1 MTDYVDDFKF
11 FIEYPNLIDYSKFF
25 KNPIV
30 IGIIIFILA
39 LIGVGIYFIVRPKKN
54 APNGGSSGSGPT
66 GPSGPT
72 GSVDPSGPTGSGPT
86 GATGPT
92 GNCLDS
98 TCTSCKV
105 NWNPISNCTTC
116 LDGWNLASNCT
127 TCSDGWNL
135 NTDCRDCLNGGRI
148 YNAFGENFCTNT
160 AQQINVWMNDESMA
174 CGSLTS
180 DNIKYVIPYIGNWF
194 QFQFSS
200 FDNIKSIIFYPTADQ
215 GDGDVANITAIGL
228 VVSSGGNDNDCLASP
243 SLSDF
248 NGVTK
253 FNVSKFNSSDYY
265 SLRLASN
272 STTDKYKIL
281 LFFSTLPKPDSLE

>member
-1 MTDYVDDFKF
+1 MTDYVAEFKF

-72 GSVDPSGPTGSGPT
+72 GSVDPSGSTGSGPT
-86 GATGPT
+86 GATGATGPT
-92 GNCLDS
+92 GNCIDS
-98 TCTSCKV
+98 TCTTCKV
-105 NWNPISNCTTC
+105 NWNPISKCTTC
-116 LDGWNLASNCT
+116 LDGWNLGSNCT
-127 TCSDGWNL
+127 TCSDGWDL
-135 NTDCRDCLNGGRI
+135 NTDCHYCLNGGTI

-180 DNIKYVIPYIGNWF
+180 DNIKYVIPYSANL
-194 QFQFSS
+194 FQFSS
-200 FDNIKSIIFYPTADQ
+200 NFFDNIKSIIFYPTAEQ
-215 GDGDVANITAIGL
+215 GNVSNITAIGL
-228 VVSSGGNDNDCLASP
+228 VDSSSGSDCLASP

-253 FNVSKFNSSDYY
+253 FNVSKFNSNDYY

-272 STTDKYKIL
+272 STSDKYKIY
-281 LFFSTLPKPDSLE
+281 LFFSTLPEPDSLE